1 MLYLIFETGE
11 RAGGGKPQKYLG
23 QMCSAEH
30 HLHHHVYHPYS
41 RHRHHYH
48 DYLANTTIS
57 ILIIDNIMIIITKD
71 AKDRSALRP
80 ARDQELH
87 GGQALALV
95 AGLR

>member
-1 MLYLIFETGE
+1 MMMMMGIEKGETIFLLYLIFETGE

-48 DYLANTTIS
+48 DYHCQH
-57 ILIIDNIMIIITKD
+57 DY
-71 AKDRSALRP
+71 
-80 ARDQELH
+80 
-87 GGQALALV
+87 
-95 AGLR
+95 